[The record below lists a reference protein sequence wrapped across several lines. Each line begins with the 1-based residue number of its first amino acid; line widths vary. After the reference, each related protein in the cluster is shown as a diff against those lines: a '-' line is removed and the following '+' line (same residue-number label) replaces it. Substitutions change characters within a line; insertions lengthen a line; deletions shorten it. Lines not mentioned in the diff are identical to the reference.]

1 MKTVFSVVAIMT
13 ETDSTKLFIITNSS
27 NATKIG
33 LSTGTFTA
41 IGDINNDGFT
51 ELISGYK
58 TVGTIPN
65 SKQNTRPAK
74 MEKPTA
80 VLYADAGKL
89 NVSWAPGKDAETSSC
104 IGSESGK
111 GDIFLGKSNAD
122 GTRRSLEVGNMG
134 RNLKYLLNANCLS
147 EGKYYIAIQAID
159 AGGLGGPW
167 SDELVYEH
175 KLSAPIISNV

>member
-1 MKTVFSVVAIMT
+1 M
-13 ETDSTKLFIITNSS
+13 
-27 NATKIG
+27 
-33 LSTGTFTA
+33 
-41 IGDINNDGFT
+41 
-51 ELISGYK
+51 ISGYK

-89 NVSWAPGKDAETSSC
+89 NVSWAPGNDAETSSC
-104 IGSESGK
+104 DLTYELRIGSESGK

-134 RNLKYLLNANCLS
+134 RNLKYLLNANC
-147 EGKYYIAIQAID
+147 
-159 AGGLGGPW
+159 
-167 SDELVYEH
+167 
-175 KLSAPIISNV
+175 